1 VKAVGKQPVLSPGLD
16 HRNGYVPNVMYSCGG
31 FAHGDT
37 LVLPYG
43 VGDQSIA
50 FATMSIAAL
59 IDSMTPVD

>member
-1 VKAVGKQPVLSPGLD
+1 
-16 HRNGYVPNVMYSCGG
+16 MYSCGG

-50 FATMSIAAL
+50 FTTMSIAAL